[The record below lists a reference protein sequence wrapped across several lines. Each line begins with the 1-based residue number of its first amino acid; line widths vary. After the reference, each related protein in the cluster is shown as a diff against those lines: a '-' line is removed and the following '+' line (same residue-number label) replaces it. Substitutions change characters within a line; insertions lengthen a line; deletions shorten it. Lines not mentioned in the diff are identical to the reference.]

1 MADFGLVGPAYTAQS
16 LTQDD
21 QELLNWYTETDPTK
35 NPGNRVDGIPGD
47 RGVTALYPT
56 PGTTLRITLPQG
68 PVRGFRVA
76 NSTLYAVGG
85 NTLYSISGTTPTAV
99 GTLSTSTGPVSIT
112 NNTASLYITD
122 GSSNRYAYTWGTST
136 FETLTDGA
144 FTGGTVCA
152 ISDNYIVY
160 NRPGT
165 NQYGCTNASSVVSG
179 ALNLGSKLAGPDPIV
194 SIITDKREVWLI
206 GEVTSE
212 IQTDVGSFPFPFQAL
227 PGAVLQHGCIAP
239 FSVARLGE
247 GVAWLSR
254 DTRGQGIVILVTGY
268 VPQRISTHAVEYDI
282 AEGEMSDAIA
292 YTYQQAGHEFY
303 VLTFPTQNKTW
314 CFDLSAGPTG
324 WHKRAYR
331 VPNTGE
337 LIRHRSNCAVPYDG
351 VTYVG
356 DFENGN
362 IYEFSTSVY
371 TDNEETILRRRR
383 PPHVTSDLAR
393 VFHHSLQVQFQPG
406 VGNSAVENPQMILRW
421 SDDGGSTW
429 GNDHFVPVGKV
440 GQYKN
445 RAIKRN
451 LGQARDRVYEIDV
464 TDPFNAVIVSG
475 NLLLSGGAA

>member
-21 QELLNWYTETDPTK
+21 QELINWYTETDPTK
-35 NPGNRVDGIPGD
+35 NPGSRQEGIPGD
-47 RGVTALYPT
+47 RGVAALYPT
-56 PGTTLRITLPQG
+56 PGTTLKFALPLG
-68 PVRGFRVA
+68 PVRGFRSIGTTLYVVGGT
-76 NSTLYAVGG
+76 TLYAVDNHAPVALGV
-85 NTLYSISGTTPTAV
+85 LA
-99 GTLSTSTGPVSIT
+99 TSLGPVSLT
-112 NNTASLYITD
+112 NNETSLYLTD
-122 GSSNRYAYTWGTST
+122 GSGFRYAYTWGTGV
-136 FETLTDGA
+136 FQKLTDGA
-144 FTGGTVCA
+144 FTGGTVCDIA
-152 ISDNYIVY
+152 DNYIVY

-165 NQYGCTNASSVVSG
+165 NQWGCTNASSVVSG
-179 ALNLGSKLAGPDPIV
+179 GSNLGSKLAGPDPIV
-194 SIITDKREVWLI
+194 GIAVDKRNVWLI
-206 GEVTSE
+206 GEKTSE
-212 IQTDVGSFPFPFQAL
+212 IQTDVGAFPFPFQAL

-239 FSVARLGE
+239 FSIARLGE
-247 GVAWLSR
+247 GLAWLSR

-268 VPQRISTHAVEYDI
+268 EPTRISTHAVEYDI
-282 AEGEMSDAIA
+282 AQGEMSDAIA

-324 WHKRAYR
+324 WHKRVYR
-331 VPNTGE
+331 VPGTGE
-337 LIRHRSNCAVPYDG
+337 LIRHRSNCG
-351 VTYVG
+351 VAYNGGTYVG

-362 IYEFSTSVY
+362 VYEFSTSVY
-371 TDNEETILRRRR
+371 TDDGETILRRRR

-406 VGNSAVENPQMILRW
+406 VGNSAVPNPQMILRW
-421 SDDGGSTW
+421 SNDGGSTW

-440 GQYKN
+440 GQYRN

-451 LGQARDRVYEIDV
+451 LGEARDRVYEIDV